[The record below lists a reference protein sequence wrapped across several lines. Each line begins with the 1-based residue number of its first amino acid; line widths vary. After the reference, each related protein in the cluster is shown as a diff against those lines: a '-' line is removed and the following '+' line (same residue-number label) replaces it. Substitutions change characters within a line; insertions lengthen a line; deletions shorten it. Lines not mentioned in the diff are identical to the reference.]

1 MGEQL
6 VTITGEYITLSQL
19 LKKLNFIC
27 SGGECRFLLEDNL
40 VKVNGAPEA
49 RRGRKLRAG
58 DQVEIS
64 GQNIVLG

>member
-19 LKKLNFIC
+19 LKKLNFIS
-27 SGGECRFLLEDNL
+27 SGGECRFFLEDNL
-40 VKVNGAPEA
+40 IKVNGAPEA

>member
-19 LKKLNFIC
+19 LKKLDYIS
-27 SGGECRFLLEDNL
+27 SGGECRFFLQENMI
-40 VKVNGAPEA
+40 KVNGIQEA
-49 RRGRKLRAG
+49 RRGRKLYIG
-58 DQVEIS
+58 DQINIA